1 MENYGERFTAWR
13 RRWRKFTVAG
23 TGSIVLCFGSCLSAK
38 KSERTERLVE
48 TERIEQEVIL
58 LPASERII
66 VDPELLIRM
75 PESGSKPQK
84 EGLSVR
90 KRKDGL
96 IEIEHR
102 SDTVRVRDVM
112 KSKVELSDQVAE
124 QKAKN
129 YSFGTGL
136 FALLTLTALIL
147 TIKK

>member
-1 MENYGERFTAWR
+1 MENYGERSTAWR

-102 SDTVRVRDVM
+102 SDTVRVSDVR
-112 KSKVELSDQVAE
+112 KSKVEHSNAINE
-124 QKAKN
+124 ER
-129 YSFGTGL
+129 
-136 FALLTLTALIL
+136 
-147 TIKK
+147 IKKKYYLSGTLLLLLLLLLLIPYKK

>member
-102 SDTVRVRDVM
+102 SDTVRVSDVM
-112 KSKVELSDQVAE
+112 KSKVEQSDQVVE
-124 QKAKN
+124 QNTKN

-136 FALLTLTALIL
+136 FALLALTALIL
-147 TIKK
+147 TIRK